1 MAPAGGVVIYRSAA
15 GAAAVAEAYD
25 AWLGRLPVAVDS
37 LVVPTRFGNAHV
49 ITAGDHDPTSQRP
62 AVVALAGTNF
72 PALAW
77 GSLLPL
83 ASRGCRVFAVDLI
96 GQPGRSTGP
105 RLQTSG
111 ADYVDWVDDVL
122 DGLDL
127 PAASL
132 VGHSL
137 GGHVALRF
145 TAARPRRTRRLA
157 LVCPSGLIRLRVP
170 PAVLT
175 RTLAWLARPQPATS
189 RALLRLMSQPG
200 QDVEDLVDWMTV
212 VARHVRTSLAPPP
225 LPAHVLREVTRPVLV
240 LAGERDPFL
249 PGHRLAEAA
258 RQRLPASQAIVIPGG
273 SHLLPHDQPTRVAAL
288 LTHFLEG
295 PEQP

>member
-1 MAPAGGVVIYRSAA
+1 MIYRSAA

-25 AWLGRLPVAVDS
+25 AWLKRLPVAVDS

-49 ITAGDHDPTSQRP
+49 IATGDHDPASPRP

-83 ASRGCRVFAVDLI
+83 ASRGYRVFAVDLI

-111 ADYVDWVDDVL
+111 TDYVGWVDDVL
-122 DGLDL
+122 DALDL
-127 PAASL
+127 PAAAV

-145 TAARPRRTRRLA
+145 AAARPQRVRRLV

-170 PAVLT
+170 PAVLA
-175 RTLAWLARPQPATS
+175 RTLAWLARPQPPTS
-189 RALLRLMSQPG
+189 RALLRLMSEPG
-200 QDVEDLVDWMTV
+200 HDIEDLVDWMTV
-212 VARHVRTSLAPPP
+212 VGRHVRTSLAPRP
-225 LPAHVLREVTRPVLV
+225 LPAHVLRQVTSPALV

-258 RQRLPASQAIVIPGG
+258 RRRLPAAQTVVIPGA
-273 SHLLPHDQPTRVAAL
+273 SHLLPHDRPTQVAAL
-288 LTHFLEG
+288 LTAFLDG